1 MNKNTQV
8 EIAVIGAGPGGY
20 AAAFR
25 AADLG
30 KKVLLID
37 RDPNLGG
44 VCLNRGC
51 IPSKALLHISKV
63 MDEAEA
69 LSKMGVTY
77 DEPNINLEAIREHKS
92 RIVSQLNGGIAKMA
106 KARSVETIEGLAT
119 FKSNNELIVEN
130 KDGPTT
136 ITFQSCI
143 IASGSSSSM
152 IPGVLSDHPSILT
165 SKTALDLVDVPE
177 RLLVIGGGV
186 IGLELGQVYAALGS
200 SISVVEFLPSLVPG
214 ADQDII
220 RPLERKLKK
229 QFEAIML
236 SSKVLNIEAKKDGSL
251 EVTIEGKSG
260 KSKETYDKV
269 LIAVGRKPNIEL
281 LKLDNTDISLDEEG
295 FIDVDV
301 YQRTSV
307 KNIFAIGDIIGNPML
322 AHKATHEGKVAAE
335 VASGVPS
342 AMDARAIPSVIYT
355 DPEVAWVGLTETEA
369 KKNEID
375 YKKGEF
381 PWAASGRAIAVGANQ
396 GKTKILF
403 DPDTKKVLGV
413 GIVGPSAGDIIS
425 EGVLAIEMGA
435 DAVDVGLTVHPHPTL
450 GETTGMAAEAFEGTI
465 TDLYVP
471 KK

>member
-1 MNKNTQV
+1 MSKNKQV
-8 EIAVIGAGPGGY
+8 EVAVIGAGPGGY

-30 KKVLLID
+30 KKVVLID

-63 MDEAEA
+63 MDEAKA

-77 DEPNINLEAIREHKS
+77 NEPKIDLKAIREHKN
-92 RIVSQLNGGIAKMA
+92 RIVKQLNGGIAKMA
-106 KARSVETIEGLAT
+106 KARSVETIEGVAK
-119 FKSNNELIVEN
+119 FKSNNELMVET
-130 KDGPTT
+130 KEGSRL
-136 ITFQSCI
+136 ITFENCI
-143 IASGSSSSM
+143 IASGSTSAM

-165 SKTALDLVDVPE
+165 SKTALDLVDLPE
-177 RLLVIGGGV
+177 RLLVVGGGV
-186 IGLELGQVYAALGS
+186 IGLELGQVYATLGS
-200 SISVVEFLPSLVPG
+200 SVSVVEFLPNLVPG

-220 RPLERKLKK
+220 RPLQRKLKK
-229 QFEAIML
+229 QFKSIIL
-236 SSKVLNIEAKKDGSL
+236 SSKVLNIEAKKDSSL
-251 EVTIEGKSG
+251 EVTIEGKAG
-260 KSKETYDKV
+260 RSKEVYDKV
-269 LIAVGRKPNIEL
+269 LIAVGRKPNTEL
-281 LKLDNTDISLDEEG
+281 LKLENTGISLDELG

-301 YQRTSV
+301 YQRTAV
-307 KNIFAIGDIIGNPML
+307 KNIFAIGDIVGNPML

-335 VASGVPS
+335 VASGLPS
-342 AMDARAIPSVIYT
+342 AMDARVIPSVIYT
-355 DPEVAWVGLTETEA
+355 DPEVAWVGLTEVEA
-369 KKNEID
+369 KKNEIM
-375 YKKGEF
+375 YEKGEF

-403 DPDTKKVLGV
+403 DPETKKVLGV

-425 EGVLAIEMGA
+425 EGALAIEMGA

-450 GETTGMAAEAFEGTI
+450 GETIGMAAEAFEGTI